1 MTRAFVLGVVF
12 NVVGNLI
19 LIPRLGYVGAA
30 LATILSEFSLLFPFY
45 YSVRR
50 NVGRVPWLQVF
61 GPPLLADGCDGVG
74 DLWLGASRHQR
85 VAGGGRRVGG
95 VPGGLMLTGALR
107 GEDMAT
113 VLRALP
119 IGPLRRLVAAG

>member
-1 MTRAFVLGVVF
+1 
-12 NVVGNLI
+12 
-19 LIPRLGYVGAA
+19 VGAA
-30 LATILSEFSLLFPFY
+30 LATIFSEFSLLFPFY

-50 NVGRVPWLQVF
+50 HVGRVPWFRVF
-61 GPPLLADGCDGVG
+61 GPPLLSTALMGLATYGLVLAGVNV
-74 DLWLGASRHQR
+74 WLA
-85 VAGGGRRVGG
+85 VAGGLV
-95 VPGGLMLTGALR
+95 VYIVGLMLTGAMR